1 MTDTS
6 TRLPV
11 RLIAL
16 VVAILAAGEL
26 VAHFVDSSYGVV
38 AIPVAA
44 LVVTVV
50 ALRSGITWDELGLA
64 RSTWSRGAR
73 YALVLA
79 GAVTVVVAVMAAIP
93 AFRSVFEDD
102 RYDTGIGRAL
112 VVALV
117 LVPLRTVIPEELAF
131 RGVLLAMLTRRFGTT
146 PAVIG
151 SSVLFGLWHVT
162 SSVGLAADNEAVG
175 SVASGAAA
183 QWIGV
188 IGAVVATTLAGVVLC
203 VVRLRSGSL
212 IAPIALHW
220 AVNGVG
226 VLASAVVLTITT

>member
-1 MTDTS
+1 
-6 TRLPV
+6 V

-117 LVPLRTVIPEELAF
+117 LVPLRTVLPEELAF
-131 RGVLLAMLTRRFGTT
+131 RGVLLAMLRRRYQTDT
-146 PAVIG
+146 SVIV
-151 SSVLFGLWHVT
+151 SSILFGLWHVT
-162 SSVGLAADNEAVG
+162 SSIGLSADNEAVG
-175 SVASGAAA
+175 SFASGTAG
-183 QWIGV
+183 QWLGV
-188 IGAVVATTLAGVVLC
+188 AGAVLVTAVAGGVLC
-203 VVRLRSGSL
+203 WLRLRSGSL
-212 IAPIALHW
+212 LAPIGLHW

-226 VLASAVVLTITT
+226 VIASSVVWTLTS